1 MRAGGTV
8 EDELAAVAAHGEDAL
23 DSEQLLALLLQQRA
37 DPAVEGVQLELARRL
52 RPDRGPIVE
61 GCADRGD
68 RADRGDCTRLTL
80 SIRCACGRKEGSDGA
95 SNGSGSSGGG
105 GWRSAGS
112 RSRWALISKACC
124 TGTRWRDQP
133 GEVRSTSDDI
143 GRDQGGDDAWPSSS
157 ESGASA
163 RRHAK
168 TRAVGLIAC
177 AAARTARSSSAEARS
192 TFVAPG

>member
-124 TGTRWRDQP
+124 TGTRWRVNQARSGQSQTTSVEIR
-133 GEVRSTSDDI
+133 GEVMP
-143 GRDQGGDDAWPSSS
+143 GRA
-157 ESGASA
+157 A
-163 RRHAK
+163 RR
-168 TRAVGLIAC
+168 
-177 AAARTARSSSAEARS
+177 AARRRGGMRRR
-192 TFVAPG
+192 APWG